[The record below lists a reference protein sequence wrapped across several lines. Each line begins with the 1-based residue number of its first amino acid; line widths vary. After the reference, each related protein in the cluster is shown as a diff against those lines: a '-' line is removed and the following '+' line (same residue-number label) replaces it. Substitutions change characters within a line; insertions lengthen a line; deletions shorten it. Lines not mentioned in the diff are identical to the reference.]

1 VRIRRFAELP
11 PPNIKR
17 EATSSNR
24 SYVSDGPFLCRLTEK
39 DTIVLSEKIKDIIHH
54 TEDQVILIK
63 LGLVDGKHDSLPE
76 KWQVLGVPLSI
87 SDHSVMIY

>member
-1 VRIRRFAELP
+1 LITYEIADEKRLRRIFRLLRGYGEHVQY
-11 PPNIKR
+11 
-17 EATSSNR
+17 S
-24 SYVSDGPFLCRLTEK
+24 VFLCRLTEK

-54 TEDQVILIK
+54 TEDQVILIR

-76 KWQVLGVPLSI
+76 KWRVLGVPLSI